1 MISVVRE
8 KQVLANSKITIEME
22 RENSYLINYKSQ
34 KALCTWHIKNLNRKL
49 N

>member
-22 RENSYLINYKSQ
+22 RKFLFD
-34 KALCTWHIKNLNRKL
+34 KL
-49 N
+49 